1 MQISLMPLN
10 YIVFHLISNSVD
22 SQFCFQKITRKLSIT
37 FGSVTG
43 NFFTIALMA
52 GSSALSVKN
61 PGLDLESEHACE
73 QSYLVSMSKFAL
85 KP

>member
-1 MQISLMPLN
+1 MYYHVQLLYANFPDAHELH
-10 YIVFHLISNSVD
+10 VFHLISNIVD
-22 SQFCFQKITRKLSIT
+22 SQFCFPKIT

-43 NFFTIALMA
+43 NFFTIALIA

-73 QSYLVSMSKFAL
+73 QS
-85 KP
+85 

>member
-1 MQISLMPLN
+1 MQIPLMPMN
-10 YIVFHLISNSVD
+10 YIVFHLINSNSVD

-73 QSYLVSMSKFAL
+73 QS
-85 KP
+85 